1 MTVDFIVNGIFA
13 LSFEILYV
21 GHSCPT
27 VYAMVLSSAKTTHW
41 RLSRSQSSRLA
52 PSRRV
57 LAAGPLRRKLRA
69 DLQCNFINA
78 V

>member
-27 VYAMVLSSAKTTHW
+27 VYAMVLSSARTTH
-41 RLSRSQSSRLA
+41 
-52 PSRRV
+52 
-57 LAAGPLRRKLRA
+57 
-69 DLQCNFINA
+69 
-78 V
+78 